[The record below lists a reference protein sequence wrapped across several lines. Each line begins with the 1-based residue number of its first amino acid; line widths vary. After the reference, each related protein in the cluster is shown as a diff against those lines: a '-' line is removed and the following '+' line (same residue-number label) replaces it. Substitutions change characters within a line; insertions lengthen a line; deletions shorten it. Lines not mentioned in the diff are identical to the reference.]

1 LDHYTPES
9 SAARERALLL
19 EAVTLLV
26 QRQVETDVELSTQ
39 IACTAARVSALE
51 KRAAQLADRL
61 HHLDERL
68 IRLAAQVEP
77 DPGLPHRLA
86 VLEAQLQLLSAAPTP
101 A

>member
-39 IACTAARVSALE
+39 IAGTAARVSALE

-77 DPGLPHRLA
+77 DPGVPQRLA
-86 VLEAQLQLLSAAPTP
+86 VLEAQLQLLSAAPSP